1 MVANLFGVELK
12 NKLLTGIQKLNNSV
26 KSTLGPGGRTVLI
39 QDTMTGIK
47 VTKDGVTVAKAFTE
61 ISDPVENIGAQ
72 LVKEVA
78 LKCSNESGDGT
89 TTATVL
95 ASTIVEYGMK
105 LINQGSNPVEIKREL
120 DRYGAKIVEKLKT
133 LSKDITT
140 EEEIASV
147 ASISGNNDKEIGLL
161 ISTALNKV
169 GKDGLV
175 TIEESKNG
183 ETILDIVE
191 GIQFDSGYKSPF
203 FVTNNDMMMAI
214 LEEPYILMYDGK
226 ITTAAEIVPLLNKVS
241 QESKSLLIIAEDIDG
256 EALSTLVVNKARGII
271 KACAV
276 KAPDFG
282 QKRLF
287 ALEDIA
293 IITGGQVL
301 SKEKGHK
308 LDKFVEWDKALG
320 TAKTVTVQKGKTIVV
335 DGKGTKDSIAN
346 RIEELK
352 HQYDN
357 KDISMYEKEKLQER
371 IGKLLGGVCV
381 VYVGG
386 NSDIEIKEKKDRVED
401 ALFATKA
408 ALDEGII
415 PGGGVSLINAYNLV
429 YQPQVVG
436 GVQVATYTQSE
447 FQALAIL
454 RKACWAPLLQ
464 IADNSA
470 VDEIMHYY
478 YDKLS
483 KSSELTYNCKTREVV
498 NAFENGLI
506 DPTKVTRIAFEN
518 ALSVAGTILTTESV
532 VYPEKDKDK
541 PANPYEGMM

>member
-1 MVANLFGVELK
+1 MVANLFGKELK
-12 NKLLTGIQKLNNSV
+12 NKLLSGIEKLNNSV

-39 QDTMTGIK
+39 QDPVQGIK
-47 VTKDGVTVAKAFTE
+47 ITKDGVTVAKAFTE
-61 ISDPVENIGAQ
+61 IEDPVENIGAQ

-78 LKCSNESGDGT
+78 LKCANESGDGT

-95 ASTIVEYGMK
+95 ASTMVEYGMK

-120 DRYGAKIVEKLKT
+120 DKCGAEIVDHLKS

-140 EEEIASV
+140 EEEIANV
-147 ASISGNNDKEIGLL
+147 AAISGNNDKEIGLL
-161 ISTALNKV
+161 ISTAMQKV
-169 GKDGLV
+169 GRDGLV
-175 TIEESKNG
+175 TVEESKNG
-183 ETILDIVE
+183 ETVLDLVE
-191 GIQFDSGYKSPF
+191 GIQFDSGYKSPY
-203 FVTNNDMMMAI
+203 FVTNNDLMMAVLEDPLI
-214 LEEPYILMYDGK
+214 LLYDGK
-226 ITTAAEIVPLLNKVS
+226 VNTALEIVPVLNKVS
-241 QESKSLLIIAEDIDG
+241 MDSRSLLIVAEDIDG
-256 EALSTLVVNKARGII
+256 EALSTLVVNKARGIV
-271 KACAV
+271 KVCAV
-276 KAPDFG
+276 KAPEFG

-293 IITGGQVL
+293 IITGGTVL

-308 LDKFVEWDKALG
+308 LDNKNIDWNTVLG
-320 TAKTVTVQKGKTIVV
+320 TAKTITVQKGKTVIV
-335 DGKGTKDSIAN
+335 DGKGSKEKIAE

-352 HQYDN
+352 NQYDS

-415 PGGGVSLINAYNLV
+415 PGGGVSLINAFNKMYDSSIDYPL
-429 YQPQVVG
+429 
-436 GVQVATYTQSE
+436 AKL
-447 FQALAIL
+447 QALAIL
-454 RKACWAPLLQ
+454 RKACWAPFLQ
-464 IADNSA
+464 IAENAA
-470 VDEIMHYY
+470 VEDIMHQYY
-478 YDKLS
+478 NKLKDS
-483 KSSELTYNCKTREVV
+483 NELTFNCKTRKVV
-498 NAFENGLI
+498 NSFEDGLI

-518 ALSVAGTILTTESV
+518 AVSVAGTILTTESI
-532 VYPEKDKDK
+532 VYLEKEKEK